1 MLEIPNTPSARRPWH
16 LWVIGIV
23 ALIWS
28 LIGVMDYLMTQSRNE
43 QYMSQFTPEQLEYFY
58 GIPWWMVS
66 VWAIS
71 VWGGLLGAVLL
82 LLRKRLAVWVFLV
95 SLIGVVL
102 NSLYSYSLPEGR
114 EIMGDAFS
122 VLFTIVIAL
131 FSLGLFLYAKTLA
144 KRNIL
149 V

>member
-1 MLEIPNTPSARRPWH
+1 MAEIPNTPSARRPWH

-43 QYMSQFTPEQLEYFY
+43 QYMSQFTSEQLEYFY

-66 VWAIS
+66 VWAIA

-102 NSLYSYSLPEGR
+102 NTLYSYGLPEGR

-122 VLFTIVIAL
+122 VIFTIVIFL
-131 FSLGLFLYAKTLA
+131 FSLGLYLYTHTLA